1 MSDTFSSFADV
12 NAALNTHVQ
21 QITDSVPNVSHN
33 LTKNKFGCLVEE
45 KVYKDE
51 PLIEKTITAPLLPYH
66 LDYAQ
71 QEAFLGHALDHHNFK
86 SARIAN
92 GEAPIAT
99 CDTRAP
105 EESPTDFGMLL
116 PVFSAEVSESNPKMT
131 YEGRCFQEITFEY
144 EKVSETAFNVNVTTA
159 NPRSKMCKDVIL
171 FANTEIQHFE
181 IFYFHGK
188 HRLTFQMNTP
198 EAQADVGYGGIKA
211 FAFCENVIQ
220 DIESLW

>member
-1 MSDTFSSFADV
+1 
-12 NAALNTHVQ
+12 
-21 QITDSVPNVSHN
+21 
-33 LTKNKFGCLVEE
+33 
-45 KVYKDE
+45 
-51 PLIEKTITAPLLPYH
+51 
-66 LDYAQ
+66 
-71 QEAFLGHALDHHNFK
+71 
-86 SARIAN
+86 
-92 GEAPIAT
+92 
-99 CDTRAP
+99 
-105 EESPTDFGMLL
+105 
-116 PVFSAEVSESNPKMT
+116 MT

>member
-1 MSDTFSSFADV
+1 
-12 NAALNTHVQ
+12 
-21 QITDSVPNVSHN
+21 
-33 LTKNKFGCLVEE
+33 
-45 KVYKDE
+45 
-51 PLIEKTITAPLLPYH
+51 
-66 LDYAQ
+66 
-71 QEAFLGHALDHHNFK
+71 
-86 SARIAN
+86 
-92 GEAPIAT
+92 
-99 CDTRAP
+99 
-105 EESPTDFGMLL
+105 MLL
-116 PVFSAEVSESNPKMT
+116 PVFAAEVSESNPKMT

>member
-1 MSDTFSSFADV
+1 M
-12 NAALNTHVQ
+12 
-21 QITDSVPNVSHN
+21 
-33 LTKNKFGCLVEE
+33 
-45 KVYKDE
+45 
-51 PLIEKTITAPLLPYH
+51 
-66 LDYAQ
+66 DYAQ
-71 QEAFLGHALDHHNFK
+71 QEAFLGHALEHHNLK

-92 GEAPIAT
+92 GESPTAT
-99 CDTRAP
+99 CETRAP
-105 EESPTDFGMLL
+105 DAKPDDFLMLL
-116 PVFSAEVSESNPKMT
+116 PVFAAEVSESNPKMT